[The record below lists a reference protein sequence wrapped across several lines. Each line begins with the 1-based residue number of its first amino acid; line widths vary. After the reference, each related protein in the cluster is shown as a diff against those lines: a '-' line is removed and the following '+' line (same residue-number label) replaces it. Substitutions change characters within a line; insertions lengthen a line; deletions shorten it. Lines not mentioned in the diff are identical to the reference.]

1 MNGTLLSYETT
12 YIHLIGI
19 SKERR
24 GAKNYLKKYGKKYSK
39 FDLGGGGAPRSKK
52 FKISKHKKKSKIK

>member
-39 FDLGGGGAPRSKK
+39 FDLGGGEPLGPRS
-52 FKISKHKKKSKIK
+52 SKYPSTKKKSKIK